1 MRNLSRNQILTTIA
15 LTILVSVHVSI
26 AGSILLSPRPI
37 IWPLHNDTIH
47 RIGPGADFYAVYHG
61 GMNIRRGVSPYE
73 SDYDGRTPF
82 SYPYRYLPAVAL
94 GAQLLTLL
102 PPRAAYLLWI
112 GLLEALLGA
121 LIFTL
126 YKRVENKSLWLVL
139 SGLLLLNSPYF
150 LEIYT
155 GQSTFAAVTLTA
167 LAVMGL
173 GGVVLYSL
181 AVLLK
186 VFPLVTL
193 PALVK
198 ERRYW
203 PQAMTAVALVLL
215 TSVVYFSIYPRDL
228 KAFLNANVAS
238 PFGHDSGNFGFLR
251 LIDLVTLDLKLTP
264 LTTHWSVLVT
274 GFSLL
279 VLSAVTLIV
288 WLSKSRDVVLGACA
302 LLLAHFITYQHVW
315 EHHMSGVVVIGCL
328 LMTIKGEMRS
338 WKPIVLTCL
347 LLLALPTPYVF
358 FDTARDSSIWDAA
371 GTWPRYASYLV
382 ILPKVI
388 PTLALFVLC
397 LIKLLQGGLVY
408 PRATARSRTV

>member
-1 MRNLSRNQILTTIA
+1 MPEVTRKRILTGVA
-15 LTILVSVHVSI
+15 LIVLVSVHVSI

-61 GMNIRRGVSPYE
+61 GVNIRRGVSPYE

-94 GAQLLTLL
+94 GAQVLTLL
-102 PPRAAYLLWI
+102 PPRVAYFLWI
-112 GLLEALLGA
+112 GLLEALLGF

-126 YKRVENKSLWLVL
+126 YKRVENKSLWLFL
-139 SGLLLLNSPYF
+139 TALLLLNSPYF

-167 LAVMGL
+167 LAVMGS
-173 GGVVLYSL
+173 GGVVMYSL

-228 KAFLNANVAS
+228 KAFLGANVAS
-238 PFGHDSGNFGFLR
+238 PFGHDSGNFGLLR
-251 LIDLVTLDLKLTP
+251 LIDLVVFDLHVSP
-264 LTTHWSVLVT
+264 LIAHWNVLITV
-274 GFSLL
+274 FSLL

-288 WLSKSRDVVLGACA
+288 WLSKSRDMVLGACA
-302 LLLAHFITYQHVW
+302 LLLAHFVTYQHVW

-328 LMTIKGEMRS
+328 LMTIKGEMRR
-338 WKPIVLTCL
+338 WNPIVLTCL
-347 LLLALPTPYVF
+347 LLLALPTPYVL
-358 FDTARDSSIWDAA
+358 FDTARDSSIWDPA
-371 GTWPRYASYLV
+371 GSWPHYASYLV

-388 PTLALFVLC
+388 PTLGLFVLC
-397 LIKLLQGGLVY
+397 LTKLLQAGLVY
-408 PRATARSRTV
+408 PWTMARSQTG